1 MLPMCFMRLRPLYL
15 PLLLWSLSHLRRTN
29 AYINPFTSFNAY
41 HNGPWPFI
49 GCTQEEGLALQN
61 LWAEVGH
68 FIDDPIVRDTR
79 LGQQS
84 KHGYSSMFSSN
95 SPGDIEQVFH
105 DITNRKSTFNPGKTD
120 ADSLLI
126 VCVNPGEYDYSEV
139 GESMKQAQQY
149 CAGATSQGR
158 TQIFLTMPG
167 LDIYICPGFWS
178 LYPNDFPSGDQ
189 LDCPTMADG
198 NKFFEPR
205 GREPP
210 ITKHKL
216 AKVVY
221 QLSRKYAPSVVPAEG
236 KLWGL
241 NECFGADP
249 NIQKNNGM
257 NYAYYASCTSKYPG
271 KIFHEVPSC
280 FNMLHLLTSPS
291 YIVVLPGCTNFPAS
305 PRLGGKSRRSYP
317 LPNTKRQQ
325 QGGGDASTLTD
336 GDWEIEQDDIHD
348 PTFQAAALKLHDA
361 WINLQQV
368 GTVDGNS
375 TATF

>member
-1 MLPMCFMRLRPLYL
+1 MLFICPMRSKPLCL

-29 AYINPFTSFNAY
+29 AFINPFTSFNTY

-68 FIDDPIVRDTR
+68 FIDDPIVPDTR
-79 LGQQS
+79 LGQHS

-95 SPGDIEQVFH
+95 RPGDIEQVFH
-105 DITNRKSTFNPGKTD
+105 DIANRHSTFNPGKTD
-120 ADSLLI
+120 ADNLLI

-149 CAGATSQGR
+149 CAGATTQGR

-167 LDIYICPGFWS
+167 LDIYICPGFWN

-189 LDCPTMADG
+189 LDCPTVADG

-210 ITKHKL
+210 ITRHKL

-221 QLSRKYAPSVVPAEG
+221 QLSRKYAPSVVPAQG

-257 NYAYYASCTSKYPG
+257 NYAYYASCTSNLPG
-271 KIFHEVPSC
+271 TIFHECLPASPC
-280 FNMLHLLTSPS
+280 FIVLHVLTSPS
-291 YIVVLPGCTNFPAS
+291 I
-305 PRLGGKSRRSYP
+305 
-317 LPNTKRQQ
+317 
-325 QGGGDASTLTD
+325 
-336 GDWEIEQDDIHD
+336 
-348 PTFQAAALKLHDA
+348 
-361 WINLQQV
+361 
-368 GTVDGNS
+368 
-375 TATF
+375 